1 MNVKEQA
8 RKIINDLMKE
18 LRDGEY
24 EFSPI
29 ETKQYNFELAIST
42 GSCKV
47 KLLVYFGKKGIKK
60 VLQGNANTQLYKDIN
75 FLINDSNE
83 LDFGDTKISEPESY
97 IGSDESGK
105 GDIFGP
111 LVTAAVFINKTT
123 CAVLNE
129 YGVRDSKTV
138 SDYQMGELAKI
149 IKDTVGNDFE
159 IISINPL
166 KYNQLY
172 AKFKNLNELLAW
184 SHVKAIQN
192 LSERCG
198 CNEVIID
205 QFSSKTSTM
214 NTKLFSSSI
223 KVLQTPKAERYT
235 AVAAASILARDKF
248 NNWFKQKSNRKMGL
262 KKGASIEV
270 QTQALNIR
278 KIDGEDKLREIAK
291 LNFKTFRQ

>member
-8 RKIINDLMKE
+8 EKIINDLMLKLGKE
-18 LRDGEY
+18 NYQFL
-24 EFSPI
+24 PI
-29 ETKQYNFELAIST
+29 VTKQYNFELGISNAN
-42 GSCKV
+42 GKV

-60 VLQGNANTQLYKDIN
+60 VLQGNSSSQLYKDVSFIIN
-75 FLINDSNE
+75 ESGEFV
-83 LDFGDTKISEPESY
+83 FGENKIDEPDEY
-97 IGSDESGK
+97 IGTDESGK
-105 GDIFGP
+105 GDVFGP

-123 CAVLNE
+123 AAVLNE

-138 SDYQMGELAKI
+138 SDFQMTELAKI
-149 IKDTVGNDFE
+149 IKDTVGDNYE
-159 IISINPL
+159 IISISPA

-192 LSERCG
+192 LAERCG
-198 CNEVIID
+198 SKEVIID
-205 QFSSKTSTM
+205 QFSSRTSTI
-214 NTKLFSSSI
+214 NTKLFSSNI
-223 KVLQTPKAERYT
+223 KVLQTPKAERFT

-248 NNWFKQKSNRKMGL
+248 NSWFKQKANREMGL
-262 KKGASIEV
+262 KKGASVEV

-278 KIDGEDKLREIAK
+278 KIDGEDKIKEIAK

>member
-8 RKIINDLMKE
+8 RKIIDDLMEE

-29 ETKQYNFELAIST
+29 ETKQYNFELAISN
-42 GSCKV
+42 GSGKV

-60 VLQGNANTQLYKDIN
+60 VLQGNGTTQLYKDIN

-83 LDFGDTKISEPESY
+83 LDFGDTKISEPENY

-149 IKDTVGNDFE
+149 IKDTVGNNFE

-172 AKFKNLNELLAW
+172 AKLKNLNELLAW

-214 NTKLFSSSI
+214 NTKLFSSNI

-248 NNWFKQKSNRKMGL
+248 NNWFKQKANREMGL
-262 KKGASIEV
+262 KKGASIEA

>member
-8 RKIINDLMKE
+8 EKIINDLMKE
-18 LRDGEY
+18 FREEDY
-24 EFSPI
+24 QFSPI
-29 ETKQYNFELAIST
+29 ETKQYNFELAISS
-42 GSCKV
+42 GSGKV

-60 VLQGNANTQLYKDIN
+60 VLQGNATSQLYKDVSFVIN
-75 FLINDSNE
+75 ESSEF
-83 LDFGDTKISEPESY
+83 DFGENKVDEPDEY
-97 IGSDESGK
+97 IGTDESGK
-105 GDIFGP
+105 GDVFGP

-138 SDYQMGELAKI
+138 SDYQMTELAKI
-149 IKDTVGNDFE
+149 IKDTVGDNYE
-159 IISINPL
+159 IISISPA

-192 LSERCG
+192 LAERCG
-198 CNEVIID
+198 SKEVIID
-205 QFSSKTSTM
+205 QFSSRTSSI
-214 NTKLFSSSI
+214 NTKLFSSNI
-223 KVLQTPKAERYT
+223 KVLQTPKAERFT

-248 NNWFKQKSNRKMGL
+248 NSWFKQKANRQMGL
-262 KKGASIEV
+262 KKGASVEV

-278 KIDGEDKLREIAK
+278 KIDGEDKIKEI
-291 LNFKTFRQ
+291 